1 LPISIYV
8 SLDVVKTIQARMI
21 QWDRQ
26 MYYAPADKPA
36 ISKTSTLNEELGQI
50 EYVFS
55 DKTGTLTCNQMK
67 FRCMSCFGRVFGKVA
82 LSDPQEP
89 PVNVSR
95 VPKNLH
101 QHVIKYSSFD
111 TSAISAIVAGSD
123 NSVSPDQVD
132 LLKRFAVALALCHN
146 LGIESSGEADA
157 SIEYRAESPDE
168 AALAAGAAQLDVVF
182 LGRKQN
188 RVMLREFG
196 KDRVYTLEVT
206 IPFDSDRKRMTV
218 VVRADDGSYMVFTKG
233 ADTIMFPLLAP
244 NLLGSREDSIMQAT
258 MGHLNDFSSIA

>member
-1 LPISIYV
+1 ML
-8 SLDVVKTIQARMI
+8 LR
-21 QWDRQ
+21 
-26 MYYAPADKPA
+26 
-36 ISKTSTLNEELGQI
+36 
-50 EYVFS
+50 
-55 DKTGTLTCNQMK
+55 
-67 FRCMSCFGRVFGKVA
+67 
-82 LSDPQEP
+82 
-89 PVNVSR
+89 
-95 VPKNLH
+95 
-101 QHVIKYSSFD
+101 YSSFD
-111 TSAISAIVAGSD
+111 TSATIAILSGADQSAKPDDVA
-123 NSVSPDQVD
+123 

-196 KDRVYTLEVT
+196 KERIYTLEVT
-206 IPFDSDRKRMTV
+206 VPFDSDRKRMTV

-244 NLLGSREDSIMQAT
+244 NLLGSREDSILQAT
-258 MGHLNDFSSIA
+258 IGHLNDFSTIGLRTLVYAHRLLTPEQGAFSKLRIPAILPTRTYRFVTGSALGRR

>member
-1 LPISIYV
+1 VL
-8 SLDVVKTIQARMI
+8 R
-21 QWDRQ
+21 
-26 MYYAPADKPA
+26 
-36 ISKTSTLNEELGQI
+36 
-50 EYVFS
+50 
-55 DKTGTLTCNQMK
+55 
-67 FRCMSCFGRVFGKVA
+67 
-82 LSDPQEP
+82 
-89 PVNVSR
+89 
-95 VPKNLH
+95 
-101 QHVIKYSSFD
+101 YSSFD
-111 TSAISAIVAGSD
+111 TSATSAIVAGSD
-123 NSVSPDQVD
+123 DSVNPDEAN

-146 LGIESSGEADA
+146 LGIEASGEAGA

-206 IPFDSDRKRMTV
+206 VPFDSDRKRMTV

-244 NLLGSREDSIMQAT
+244 SHSQLGSSENSIMQA
-258 MGHLNDFSSIA
+258 MLGHLNDFSSIGLRTLVFAFRLLTEEQGARPPSRLRDHCLKCQQACLCASVGLMRARLWATAQVFSSSG

>member
-1 LPISIYV
+1 ML
-8 SLDVVKTIQARMI
+8 R
-21 QWDRQ
+21 
-26 MYYAPADKPA
+26 
-36 ISKTSTLNEELGQI
+36 
-50 EYVFS
+50 
-55 DKTGTLTCNQMK
+55 
-67 FRCMSCFGRVFGKVA
+67 
-82 LSDPQEP
+82 
-89 PVNVSR
+89 
-95 VPKNLH
+95 
-101 QHVIKYSSFD
+101 YSSFD
-111 TSAISAIVAGSD
+111 TSATSAIVAGSD

-258 MGHLNDFSSIA
+258 MGHLNDFSSIGLRTLVFAFRLLTQEQGAHPLSRFHDHCLNCQQACLCASVGLMRARLWATAQVRFSSG

>member
-1 LPISIYV
+1 ML
-8 SLDVVKTIQARMI
+8 R
-21 QWDRQ
+21 
-26 MYYAPADKPA
+26 
-36 ISKTSTLNEELGQI
+36 
-50 EYVFS
+50 
-55 DKTGTLTCNQMK
+55 
-67 FRCMSCFGRVFGKVA
+67 
-82 LSDPQEP
+82 
-89 PVNVSR
+89 
-95 VPKNLH
+95 
-101 QHVIKYSSFD
+101 YSSFD
-111 TSAISAIVAGSD
+111 TSATSAIVAGSD

-218 VVRADDGSYMVFTKG
+218 VVRADDGSYLVFTKG

-244 NLLGSREDSIMQAT
+244 ITLGSHEDSILQAT
-258 MGHLNDFSSIA
+258 IGHLNDFSSIGLRTLVFAYRLLTPEQGLR